1 MHCRRI
7 TKTMAESMIAV
18 DTNILVRY
26 VVNDDIEQAQQA
38 KELLRDNTVF
48 ISKTVILET
57 EWVLR
62 GVYKLPQETVLKALL
77 SILGL
82 ENVLVDHQ
90 YQIVQAIEDYQK
102 GLDFADALHYVA
114 NTQTDNFYTFDEK
127 FVKKSQLLNLKV
139 VGLKIRNS

>member
-1 MHCRRI
+1 
-7 TKTMAESMIAV
+7 MAESMIAV

-26 VVNDDIEQAQQA
+26 VVNDDAEQAQQA
-38 KELLRDNTVF
+38 KELLRDNRVF

-62 GVYKLPQETVLKALL
+62 GVYKLPQESVLKGLL

-82 ENVLVDHQ
+82 ENVSLENE
-90 YQIVQAIEDYQK
+90 YQIAQAIEYYQQ

-114 NTQTDNFYTFDEK
+114 NKQIDNFYTFDEK
-127 FVKKSQLLNLKV
+127 FVKKSQLLSLKV
-139 VGLKIRNS
+139 TGLKAQ